1 MSCASSSEKSD
12 SEDSESDL
20 SPPPFIH
27 VPPSLVA
34 CLICSFV
41 AASVAYFFTYSEKA
55 MQKVTR
61 GFGLTQSVWEIWLP
75 GFTKNSYSDTGTS
88 QGQMWHKQ

>member
-55 MQKVTR
+55 HAKSYKGFWFDTKCMGNLAAWLYQKLY
-61 GFGLTQSVWEIWLP
+61 F
-75 GFTKNSYSDTGTS
+75 F
-88 QGQMWHKQ
+88 